1 MNFRIGRFKQAIEF
15 AKIALVDSNIKEK
28 SELSKI
34 IGESYFNN
42 NQYAKAI
49 PFLEAY
55 DGKRGALDNTD
66 YYQLGYA
73 YFKENRFDEAISQ
86 FNKIIGKNNALSQN
100 AYYALAEC
108 YLQTKDKVSA
118 LNAFKRA
125 HAPRFPLSTAS

>member
-1 MNFRIGRFKQAIEF
+1 MTSFGNISNPSQKENLNYFQADMNFRIGRFKQAIEF

-55 DGKRGALDNTD
+55 DGKRGTLDNTD

-73 YFKENRFDEAISQ
+73 YFKKNI
-86 FNKIIGKNNALSQN
+86 FN
-100 AYYALAEC
+100 
-108 YLQTKDKVSA
+108 
-118 LNAFKRA
+118 
-125 HAPRFPLSTAS
+125 